1 MTRREAGQRAYRS
14 GQRAEAWCAWWLRL
28 RGYRILA
35 RRHRS
40 RYGEIDIIAR
50 RGKMVAFIEVKARP
64 DRQSALAVVVAA
76 QRQRIQ
82 RAASAFLA
90 NRPDLSEQYRA
101 IRRDR
106 RGTMA
111 LAIPHHRC
119 LAPLICRIL
128 WLPQSLLEPS

>member
-90 NRPDLSEQYRA
+90 NRPDLSEHTVRFDVIAVVRWRWPYHIIDAWR
-101 IRRDR
+101 
-106 RGTMA
+106 
-111 LAIPHHRC
+111 P
-119 LAPLICRIL
+119 
-128 WLPQSLLEPS
+128 